1 MNRSSSP
8 RRATAVAVAAALAA
22 TLAFGGLAAAK
33 DHPGKGQS
41 HGGGK
46 QQTQQVQGGTV
57 QASLKVKG
65 NASHPGGVFRV
76 LAVLKSARADR
87 PPTMDAVVHFATGD
101 LDVELTRSGGG
112 AAYHAF
118 VPVPDDE
125 PEGVVMID
133 ATAVVAGKTLEATGA
148 GKILDRGDSTESA
161 TTQETETESPSE
173 SPAACEPESS
183 PSSDEATEEPSEEA
197 SDDPSESP
205 DESAEESPEESP
217 DESPEESADADESA
231 DDCTTTQVQLTDEII
246 AAVLEYLETLF
257 A

>member
-8 RRATAVAVAAALAA
+8 KRAAAAALAA
-22 TLAFGGLAAAK
+22 ALAASLAFGGLAAAK
-33 DHPGKGQS
+33 DHPGKGQGQG

-46 QQTQQVQGGTV
+46 QQTQQVQPAGTV

-101 LDVELTRSGGG
+101 VKVVLTRSGGG

-118 VPVPDDE
+118 VPVPPDE

-133 ATAVVAGKTLEATGA
+133 ATAIVAGETVEATGA
-148 GKILDRGDSTESA
+148 GKILDRGEGTESA
-161 TTQETETESPSE
+161 ATQETETESPSD

-183 PSSDEATEEPSEEA
+183 PSSEEPTEEPSEEA
-197 SDDPSESP
+197 TDDPSESP

-217 DESPEESADADESA
+217 DESAEADESA
-231 DDCTTTQVQLTDEII
+231 DDCSTTQVQLTDEII
-246 AAVLEYLETLF
+246 AAVLEYLQTLF